1 MLQQVYVMKALTAR
15 RLYENN
21 QRGGPMTDNEYR
33 NMYSKDPRAAQ
44 TALFDEYL
52 SYVYA
57 IVYNKLRSCGSRE
70 DMEECVGDV
79 FSAVFISYDQNGK
92 FDGDLKGFIGTI
104 ANRKAIQMYRI
115 LCRRSGTVYIEDE
128 TTEIADDER
137 IEDNAERSALRS
149 TLLRVIGSLG
159 EPDST
164 MILQK
169 YYYNMNSSEIA
180 DKLSMSPASV
190 RMRCSRA
197 LKKLKELL
205 KAEGY
210 DMKEGN
216 I

>member
-1 MLQQVYVMKALTAR
+1 
-15 RLYENN
+15 
-21 QRGGPMTDNEYR
+21 MTDNEYR
-33 NMYSKDPRAAQ
+33 VLYAKDPNTAQ

-52 SYVYA
+52 NYVYA

-79 FSAVFISYDQNGK
+79 FSAVFISYDRNGK

-104 ANRKAIQMYRI
+104 ASRKAIQMYRS
-115 LCRRSGTVYIEDE
+115 LSRRSDTVYIEDE

-137 IEDNAERSALRS
+137 IEENTERNALRS
-149 TLLRVIGSLG
+149 TLLRVISSLG

-169 YYYNMNSSEIA
+169 YYYNMNSGEIA

>member
-1 MLQQVYVMKALTAR
+1 MY
-15 RLYENN
+15 YESIYSAQAFLKNK
-21 QRGGPMTDNEYR
+21 RGGSMTDNEYR
-33 NMYSKDPRAAQ
+33 IIYDKDPSAAQ

-79 FSAVFISYDQNGK
+79 FSAVFISYDRDGR

-104 ANRKAIQMYRI
+104 ASRKAIQMYRS
-115 LCRRSGTVYIEDE
+115 LVRKNNTVYIEDE
-128 TTEIADDER
+128 TTEIADSER
-137 IEDNAERSALRS
+137 VEENAERSDMRS
-149 TLLRVIGSLG
+149 TLLRVINSLG

-169 YYYNMNSSEIA
+169 YYYNMNSNEIA
-180 DKLSMSPASV
+180 DKHSTSPASV

-197 LKKLKELL
+197 LKKLKTLL
-205 KAEGY
+205 AAEGY
-210 DMKEGN
+210 DIKEGN

>member
-1 MLQQVYVMKALTAR
+1 
-15 RLYENN
+15 
-21 QRGGPMTDNEYR
+21 MTDNEYR
-33 NMYSKDPRAAQ
+33 NMYNKDPRTAQ

-70 DMEECVGDV
+70 DIEECVGDV
-79 FSAVFISYDQNGK
+79 FSAVFISYDSNGK

-104 ANRKAIQMYRI
+104 ASRKAIQMYRS
-115 LCRRSGTVYIEDE
+115 LARNSGTVYIEDE
-128 TTEIADDER
+128 TFNEIADTER
-137 IEDNAERSALRS
+137 VEENAERSDMRS
-149 TLLRVIGSLG
+149 TLMRAIKSLG

-180 DKLSMSPASV
+180 DKHSMSPASV

-197 LKKLKELL
+197 IKKLKEFLA
-205 KAEGY
+205 AEGY

>member
-1 MLQQVYVMKALTAR
+1 
-15 RLYENN
+15 
-21 QRGGPMTDNEYR
+21 MTDNEYR
-33 NMYSKDPRAAQ
+33 NMYNKDPRTAQ

-70 DMEECVGDV
+70 DIEECVGDV
-79 FSAVFISYDQNGK
+79 FSAVFINYDRNGK

-104 ANRKAIQMYRI
+104 ASRKAIQMYRN
-115 LCRRSGTVYIEDE
+115 LTRNSGTVYIEDE
-128 TTEIADDER
+128 TNEIADTER
-137 IEDNAERSALRS
+137 VEENAERSDMRS
-149 TLLRVIGSLG
+149 TLLRAIKSLG
-159 EPDST
+159 DPDST
-164 MILQK
+164 IILQK

-180 DKLSMSPASV
+180 DKHSMSPASV

-197 LKKLKELL
+197 IKKLKEFLA
-205 KAEGY
+205 AEGY

>member
-1 MLQQVYVMKALTAR
+1 
-15 RLYENN
+15 
-21 QRGGPMTDNEYR
+21 MTDNEYK
-33 NMYSKDPRAAQ
+33 NLYAKDPGKAQ

-79 FSAVFISYDQNGK
+79 FSAVFISYDRNGC
-92 FDGDLKGFIGTI
+92 FDGDMKGFIGTI
-104 ANRKAIQMYRI
+104 ASRTAIQMYRK
-115 LCRRSGTVYIEDE
+115 LVRRSDTVYIEDE
-128 TTEIADDER
+128 TTEIADSQRVEN
-137 IEDNAERSALRS
+137 ITERSDMRS
-149 TLLRVIGSLG
+149 TLLRLIKSLG
-159 EPDST
+159 EPDSD
-164 MILQK
+164 IIIQK
-169 YYYNMNSSEIA
+169 YYYNMNSKEIA
-180 DKLSMSPASV
+180 NKNSMSPEAV

-205 KAEGY
+205 TREGY

>member
-1 MLQQVYVMKALTAR
+1 
-15 RLYENN
+15 
-21 QRGGPMTDNEYR
+21 MTDTEYR
-33 NMYSKDPRAAQ
+33 VLYDKNPNAAQ
-44 TALFDEYL
+44 IALYDEYL

-79 FSAVFISYDQNGK
+79 FSAVFISYDRNGK

-104 ANRKAIQMYRI
+104 ASRKAMQMYRS
-115 LCRRSGTVYIEDE
+115 LCRRSDTVYIEDE
-128 TTEIADDER
+128 TAEIAGDER
-137 IEDNAERSALRS
+137 IEDNSERRALRS

-169 YYYNMNSSEIA
+169 YYYNMNSGEIA
-180 DKLSMSPASV
+180 DKHSMSPASV

-197 LKKLKELL
+197 LKKMKELL

>member
-1 MLQQVYVMKALTAR
+1 
-15 RLYENN
+15 
-21 QRGGPMTDNEYR
+21 MTDNEYKKL
-33 NMYSKDPRAAQ
+33 YDKDPVAAQ

-70 DMEECVGDV
+70 DMEECVGDT
-79 FSAVFISYDQNGK
+79 FSAVFISYDRNGR

-104 ANRKAIQMYRI
+104 ASRTAIQMYRR
-115 LCRRSGTVYIEDE
+115 LVRHSDTVYIEDE
-128 TTEIADDER
+128 ATEIADKER
-137 IEDNAERSALRS
+137 VEHITERSDMRK
-149 TLLRVIGSLG
+149 TLLRLIKSLG
-159 EPDST
+159 EPDSD
-164 MILQK
+164 IIIQK

-180 DKLSMSPASV
+180 SKNSMSPASV

-205 KAEGY
+205 AKEGY

>member
-1 MLQQVYVMKALTAR
+1 
-15 RLYENN
+15 
-21 QRGGPMTDNEYR
+21 MTDNEYR
-33 NMYSKDPRAAQ
+33 MLYDKNPNAAQ

-70 DMEECVGDV
+70 DMEECVGDI
-79 FSAVFISYDQNGK
+79 FSAVFISYDRNGK
-92 FDGDLKGFIGTI
+92 FDGDLKGFISTI
-104 ANRKAIQMYRI
+104 ASRKAIQMYRS
-115 LCRRSGTVYIEDE
+115 LCRKSNTVYIEDE

-149 TLLRVIGSLG
+149 TLLRVISSLG

-180 DKLSMSPASV
+180 YKLSMSPASV

-197 LKKLKELL
+197 IKKLKDLL